1 MAAIAMSVAAP
12 PGTSADDKA
21 YFFVAGH
28 TFGIGEQQ
36 VYLVDRDTQLI
47 IRYRD
52 ANGALA
58 SKTFHQHV
66 RSSVAWTIEGIASG
80 GGPVLSVATA
90 APSPTAIGSMTPA
103 PAPSPSASPSPAS
116 PPPSPMLGSQGAIPP
131 NSAMSEVAPASII
144 LSGLTSDLPQIGRP
158 WKSTGDLQLPIGR
171 LTFDLDNVI
180 TAGTGDQDPAVAQI
194 ASTGKTGFTAKVKIA
209 GFGAASLRGAGTATS
224 TSFLETQN
232 KLLLGLTLAASS
244 HGNATAK
251 DRHGNY
257 DLSVK
262 IAIKLV
268 KYVPGIPPYNGSPG
282 FVVASGYL
290 GGTSAP
296 DTGLYAT
303 AVPDKVTI
311 PAPTDTGFIP
321 PPAPPMT
328 PYPSALPATSLPAIP
343 LPMAS
348 DMPEASPPAGP
359 TPTPQ
364 PTHY

>member
-1 MAAIAMSVAAP
+1 MAAIAMGIAAP
-12 PGTSADDKA
+12 PGTSGDGKA

-36 VYLVDRDTQLI
+36 VYLVDRETQLI
-47 IRYRD
+47 VRYRD
-52 ANGALA
+52 ANGELA

-80 GGPVLSVATA
+80 GGPVLGVATA
-90 APSPTAIGSMTPA
+90 APSPTAIGSTTPA
-103 PAPSPSASPSPAS
+103 PAPSPSPTPSPAS
-116 PPPSPMLGSQGAIPP
+116 PTPSPMLDSQGAIAP

-144 LSGLTSDLPQIGRP
+144 LSGITNDLPQIGRP
-158 WKSTGDLQLPIGR
+158 WKSAGDLQLPYGR
-171 LTFDLDNVI
+171 LTIDLDNVRA
-180 TAGTGDQDPAVAQI
+180 TDTGDQDPAVAQI
-194 ASTGKTGFTAKVKIA
+194 ASTGKTGFTAKVKVA
-209 GFGAASLRGAGTATS
+209 GFGVASLRGAGTATS

-232 KLLLGLTLAASS
+232 KLLLGLSLAATS

-251 DRHGNY
+251 DRHGSY

-282 FVVASGYL
+282 FVVASGFL
-290 GGTSAP
+290 GGTTAP

-321 PPAPPMT
+321 PPGPAMT